1 MDPHIGLVSGE
12 KRTPLSLYPGT
23 LRMQE
28 RGGGGSTSSKT
39 CKGPKRNCP
48 ALTEFLDMQIRTGFR
63 SRVLEAKA
71 LCVGKA
77 LGHGQF
83 CSGEE
88 ERAAAGAVSSP
99 RVGTV
104 GGEGHLSGCRD
115 SHVKLFL
122 PGAVTNHHLRY
133 IR

>member
-1 MDPHIGLVSGE
+1 
-12 KRTPLSLYPGT
+12 
-23 LRMQE
+23 MQE

-39 CKGPKRNCP
+39 CGSPKRVCP
-48 ALTEFLDMQIRTGFR
+48 AFTEFLDVQIRTGFR

-77 LGHGQF
+77 LGPGQF

-88 ERAAAGAVSSP
+88 KRAAAGAVSSLC
-99 RVGTV
+99 VGRV
-104 GGEGHLSGCRD
+104 GGEGHLHGCQD
-115 SHVKLFL
+115 SHFKLFL